1 MDTVQTPQPAQVEEQ
16 DMATP
21 VEAPLVAGHDRCD
34 RCGAQAFVKTRHHLG
49 RHPDEGPETVDLLW
63 CKHHYDRHH
72 TMLSQFVVLD
82 EREKLNVRVVSS
94 Y

>member
-1 MDTVQTPQPAQVEEQ
+1 MTVQTDQTDPHVEEQ

-34 RCGAQAFVKTRHHLG
+34 RCGAQAYVKTRHHLG
-49 RHPDEGPETVDLLW
+49 KHPDAGPDTVDLLW
-63 CKHHYDRHH
+63 CAHHFRRHQES
-72 TMLSQFVVLD
+72 LSEFVVLN
-82 EREKLNVRVVSS
+82 ETEKLNVSIVSS

>member
-1 MDTVQTPQPAQVEEQ
+1 MDTVQTPQPAEVEEQ

-34 RCGAQAFVKTRHHLG
+34 RCGAQAYVKTRHHLG

-63 CKHHYDRHH
+63 CAHHARQHESE
-72 TMLSQFVVLD
+72 LAKFVVLD
-82 EREKLNVRVVSS
+82 ERVKLNVRPVAS